1 VSPAVPAPLAAI
13 AGRLRCPVCLQP
25 LAPAGASLVCAR
37 RHTYDVARQGYVT
50 LQTPARS
57 HAAGDDAGMIAARA
71 AVHDA
76 GQFEP
81 LTAVLA
87 DVACAVEGP
96 DSSEPAVLDVGAGT
110 GHYLAAV
117 LDRLPRAQGVA
128 VDASRDA
135 ARRAARAHPRIAAVR
150 ADIWQQIPLGD
161 ATVDLALCVFAPR
174 NVNELVRVLRPG
186 GALVVVTPAP
196 EHLREL
202 ASLHTITVD
211 PHKVERLN
219 RQIGPA
225 LRGGQIRR
233 ISWTMKLTALEAEAV
248 LRMGPAAKHL
258 RPDVERR
265 LGSLPQPVLVTGA
278 VELRTFRTPAEP
290 WVSEA

>member
-1 VSPAVPAPLAAI
+1 MV
-13 AGRLRCPVCLQP
+13 
-25 LAPAGASLVCAR
+25 
-37 RHTYDVARQGYVT
+37 
-50 LQTPARS
+50 
-57 HAAGDDAGMIAARA
+57 AARA
-71 AVHDA
+71 AVQDA
-76 GQFEP
+76 GHSEP

-87 DVACAVEGP
+87 DEASTVEGP
-96 DSSEPAVLDVGAGT
+96 ESSEPVVLDVGAGT
-110 GHYLAAV
+110 GHCLAAV
-117 LDRLPRAQGVA
+117 LDRLPRARGIA

-174 NVNELVRVLRPG
+174 NVNELVRVLRPD

-196 EHLREL
+196 EHLLEL

-219 RQIGPA
+219 RQIGPGPP
-225 LRGGQIRR
+225 LRAGQIRR
-233 ISWTMKLTALEAEAV
+233 ISWTMTLTALEAEAV

-258 RPDVERR
+258 RPHVERR
-265 LGSLPQPVLVTGA
+265 LGSLPQPVFVTGA
-278 VELRTFRTPAEP
+278 VELRTFRTRAEP
-290 WVSEA
+290 RVSEA